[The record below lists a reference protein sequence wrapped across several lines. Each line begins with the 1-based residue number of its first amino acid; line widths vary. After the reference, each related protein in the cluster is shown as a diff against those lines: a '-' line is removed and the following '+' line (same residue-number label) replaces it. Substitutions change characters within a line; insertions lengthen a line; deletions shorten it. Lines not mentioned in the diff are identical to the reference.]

1 METDELIKKC
11 SAITLEDEEE
21 DKIIF
26 GGNMKEKGAK
36 IVAGCL
42 LGKILTTRS
51 ISHEGIRTTLQ
62 QAWRPVGVVKVESL

>member
-26 GGNMKEKGAK
+26 GGNMKEKMSLDCGR
-36 IVAGCL
+36 L
-42 LGKILTTRS
+42 LDGQNPYYKKYQS
-51 ISHEGIRTTLQ
+51 
-62 QAWRPVGVVKVESL
+62 